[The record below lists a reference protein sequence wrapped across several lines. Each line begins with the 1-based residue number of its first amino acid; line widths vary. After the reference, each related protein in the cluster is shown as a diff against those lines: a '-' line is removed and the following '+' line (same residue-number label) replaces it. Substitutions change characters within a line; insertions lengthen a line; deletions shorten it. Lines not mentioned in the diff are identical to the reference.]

1 MASPRRIRISLL
13 LRLLF
18 FALLLV
24 ASTASAANSKALLH
38 NPRTPKMAME
48 YGQVGKGTSKKPTAD
63 DVPWGGGYVPPILSN
78 HP

>member
-1 MASPRRIRISLL
+1 MKPECQPLKMADMFDSWSSGVEVEPTA
-13 LRLLF
+13 RLC
-18 FALLLV
+18 
-24 ASTASAANSKALLH
+24 STI
-38 NPRTPKMAME
+38 PRTRKMAME